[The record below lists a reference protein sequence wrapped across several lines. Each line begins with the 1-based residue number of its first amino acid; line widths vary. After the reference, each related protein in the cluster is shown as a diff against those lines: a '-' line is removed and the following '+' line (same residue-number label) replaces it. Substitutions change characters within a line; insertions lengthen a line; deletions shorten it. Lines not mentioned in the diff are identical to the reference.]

1 MVSRTGILSDDHFNK
16 NCIDYMPMPMG
27 FMNAKYRG
35 NFGNPEFSGIKTPK
49 YFHPVSR
56 PASMDVYA
64 STLAKYMAGNRA
76 DNIRTILNE
85 LHRQAKDFIP
95 PEISL
100 TRLARDKLDETK
112 NITARPM
119 YFSGSS
125 IGSLLTEASIASQS
139 IPIDKEKKYI
149 NIFRNATER
158 ERKTMMQKFIRIMKT
173 EKINLKDEGI
183 DTKIL
188 KGTATKGKQ
197 GQIRVGMVEN
207 GLRLLKSKGT
217 NIDLDE
223 IFRKTDESDL
233 SSQITKPNEDDDD
246 DDDDDDEE
254 QKDYDSSGEESPDF
268 SFGKQD

>member
-1 MVSRTGILSDDHFNK
+1 MVSRTGILSDEHFYK
-16 NCIDYMPMPMG
+16 NCIDYMPLPMG

-49 YFHPVSR
+49 YFQPVSR
-56 PASMDVYA
+56 PVSMDVYA
-64 STLAKYMAGNRA
+64 STLAKFMKGDKAENT
-76 DNIRTILNE
+76 RTILNE

-100 TRLARDKLDETK
+100 TSVARDKLDK
-112 NITARPM
+112 NINVRPV

-139 IPIDKEKKYI
+139 IPIDKEKEYI
-149 NIFRNATER
+149 NIFRNVSDI
-158 ERKTMMQKFIRIMKT
+158 ERKRMMQKFIRIMKT

-183 DTKIL
+183 NTKIL
-188 KGTATKGKQ
+188 KGTATKGKL
-197 GQIRVGMVEN
+197 GKIRVEMVEN
-207 GLRLLKSKGT
+207 GLRILKSKGT

-223 IFRKTDESDL
+223 IFKKTDESDL

-246 DDDDDDEE
+246 DDDDDDDEE
-254 QKDYDSSGEESPDF
+254 QKDYDSGEESPEF
-268 SFGKQD
+268 TSPV

>member
-1 MVSRTGILSDDHFNK
+1 MVSRTGILSDEHFNK
-16 NCIDYMPMPMG
+16 NCIDYMPMPIG

-35 NFGNPEFSGIKTPK
+35 NFGNPEFGGIKTPK

-85 LHRQAKDFIP
+85 LHRQAKEFVP

-112 NITARPM
+112 NITARPV

-139 IPIDKEKKYI
+139 LPIDKELAYI
-149 NIFRNATER
+149 NIFKKADRDD
-158 ERKTMMQKFIRIMKT
+158 KIKMMNKFVKVL
-173 EKINLKDEGI
+173 ESAKINYKNEGI
-183 DTKIL
+183 SSQVL
-188 KGTATKGKQ
+188 KGKRIKGSSADMNTRLKM
-197 GQIRVGMVEN
+197 INN
-207 GLRLLKSKGT
+207 GFRLLKSKGA
-217 NIDLDE
+217 NVDLDKVFSN
-223 IFRKTDESDL
+223 INIDESDL
-233 SSQITKPNEDDDD
+233 SSQFTKLETLA
-246 DDDDDDEE
+246 DDEE
-254 QKDYDSSGEESPDF
+254 YIDEDYDSGEESPEF
-268 SFGKQD
+268 SFGKED